1 MIRFYIILILIFF
14 SISNSIAQK
23 EILLDSLTLKEN
35 NITNKWG
42 YVEENDNSSKNYPS
56 IILEK
61 DWKQTIQFPQV
72 FSSKN
77 KAIWLKTTLSNKTTY
92 PTDIRLITK
101 GIDSLNVYW
110 IDQNNT
116 EGTFIT
122 GKFIPLLD
130 RFIASQFLVIP
141 IKLQPNSRTD
151 IYLRIYN
158 QSYPLALPFLIVST
172 PKAAN
177 SFIKTGE
184 IWYNIYFGGLILMI
198 LFSLILFTFFKER
211 LYFFYLCC
219 LICSFVMAAI
229 YNDFYYLF
237 INKSPEFFRNKNVFA
252 VLTTLLNSIYLLF
265 AERYLNV
272 DKRKN
277 SKAIKISRVIILAV
291 FILLILL
298 LALQKEL
305 YHYRRFFYPLFGA
318 NTLMMYYHLLKS
330 IQKKYS
336 PSWYFLIASS
346 PIALVSILEITSDYN
361 GVPVQTMHDLYYAGT
376 FIEMFFLTIGI
387 VYRFRIERNNV
398 QILQQELYIAEIKTQ
413 EIERERIAQDLHDTV
428 NASIAGIQKQLSEFG
443 EQYFK
448 GNILPQVFQDSL
460 NSLGQIYDDVRGVTQ
475 ELMPQVLANLGLVE
489 QIKQKYGTSQNPV
502 FRLSLPTEPLQLT
515 SFEEITLYK
524 IINEAVQNIYKHANA
539 TEVGIELIQDNN
551 GLKLRIEDNGIGF
564 NMAQLR
570 GEGIGIKSLK
580 LRAEAQL
587 KGTIR
592 IESNPGNGTII
603 LLKITKPT
611 SIEKRIFKFISETI
625 KRFKAYYE

>member
-1 MIRFYIILILIFF
+1 MIRFYVILTFF
-14 SISNSIAQK
+14 SIFLSNCVAQ
-23 EILLDSLTLKEN
+23 EVILLDSIWTVNNYEN
-35 NITNKWG
+35 HWSYI
-42 YVEENDNSSKNYPS
+42 EEPLNSSFSYPK
-56 IILEK
+56 IISEI
-61 DWKQTIQFPQV
+61 DWKQVIQFPQV
-72 FSSKN
+72 FSSKS
-77 KAIWLKTTLSNKTTY
+77 KAIWLKTTLKNETSNTM
-92 PTDIRLITK
+92 DIRLITK
-101 GIDSLNVYW
+101 GIDSLNTYW
-110 IDQNNT
+110 INQNKVK
-116 EGTFIT
+116 GSFIT
-122 GKFIPLLD
+122 GKFIPILN

-141 IKLQPNSRTD
+141 IKLQPNSQTD
-151 IYLRIYN
+151 IYIRIYN
-158 QSYPLALPFLIVST
+158 QSYPLALPYLNINA

-177 SFIKTGE
+177 SFIKIGE

-198 LFSLILFTFFKER
+198 LFSIILFAFFQER
-211 LYFFYLCC
+211 LYLFYLCC
-219 LICSFVMAAI
+219 LICSFVMAVI

-237 INKSPEFFRNKNVFA
+237 IDKSPEFFRNKNVFA

-272 DKRKN
+272 DIRKN

-291 FILLILL
+291 FMLLISL
-298 LALQKEL
+298 LAMKKEL
-305 YHYRRFFYPLFGA
+305 YHYRKFFYPLFGA

-387 VYRFRIERNNV
+387 VYRFRIERTNV

-448 GNILPQVFQDSL
+448 EKAPPQVFQDCL

-475 ELMPQVLANLGLVE
+475 ELMPQVLANLGLIE
-489 QIKQKYGTSQNPV
+489 QIKQKYGTARNPV
-502 FRLSLPTEPLQLT
+502 FRLSLPTEPLQLN
-515 SFEEITLYK
+515 SFEEITLHK

-539 TEVGIELIQDNN
+539 TEVGIELVQDEDE
-551 GLKLRIEDNGIGF
+551 LKLRIEDNGIGF
-564 NMAQLR
+564 NTAQLR
-570 GEGIGIKSLK
+570 GEGIGLKSLK

-587 KGTIR
+587 KGTIS
-592 IESNPGNGTII
+592 IESSPGNGTII
-603 LLKITKPT
+603 LLRITKPM
-611 SIEKRIFKFISETI
+611 SLDKRVIKSISETI
-625 KRFKAYYE
+625 KRLKSNYE

>member
-1 MIRFYIILILIFF
+1 MRRFYIILTFISC
-14 SISNSIAQK
+14 SIYNSIAQK
-23 EILLDSLTLKEN
+23 VILKDSLWTVNNYENRWSYVKETL
-35 NITNKWG
+35 
-42 YVEENDNSSKNYPS
+42 NSSFSYPS
-56 IILEK
+56 IISEIGWEPIK
-61 DWKQTIQFPQV
+61 QFPQV
-72 FSSKN
+72 FPSKN
-77 KAIWLKTTLSNKTTY
+77 KAIWLKATLKNRNAY
-92 PTDIRLITK
+92 PMDIRIITK
-101 GIDSLNVYW
+101 GIDSLNTYW
-110 IDQNNT
+110 INQNN
-116 EGTFIT
+116 EKGSFVT

-130 RFIASQFLVIP
+130 RFVASQFLVIP
-141 IKLQPNSRTD
+141 IKLQPNSITD
-151 IYLRIYN
+151 IYVRIYN
-158 QSYPLALPFLIVST
+158 QSYPLGLPYLKIST
-172 PKAAN
+172 PKATN
-177 SFIKTGE
+177 SFIKIGE
-184 IWYNIYFGGLILMI
+184 IGYNVYFGGLILMI
-198 LFSLILFTFFKER
+198 LFSIILFAFFKER

-219 LICSFVMAAI
+219 LILSFAMVAI

-237 INKSPEFFRNKNVFA
+237 IDKSPEFFRNKNVFA

-277 SKAIKISRVIILAV
+277 SKAIKISRFVILAV
-291 FILLILL
+291 FILLISL
-298 LALQKEL
+298 LAFQEEL

-318 NTLMMYYHLLKS
+318 NTLMMYYHLIKS

-346 PIALVSILEITSDYN
+346 PIALVSLLEITSDYN

-387 VYRFRIERNNV
+387 VYRFRIERTNV

-448 GNILPQVFQDSL
+448 EKTLPPVFQDSL
-460 NSLGQIYDDVRGVTQ
+460 NSLSQIYDDVRGVTQ

-489 QIKQKYGTSQNPV
+489 QIKQKYGATKNPI

-515 SFEEITLYK
+515 SFEEITLHK

-539 TEVGIELIQDNN
+539 TEVGIVLMQDNN

-564 NMAQLR
+564 NTAKSL
-570 GEGIGIKSLK
+570 GEGIGLKSLK

-587 KGTIR
+587 KGTIS

-603 LLKITKPT
+603 ILRITKPI
-611 SIEKRIFKFISETI
+611 SIDKRIFKFISEI
-625 KRFKAYYE
+625 LKRLKANYE